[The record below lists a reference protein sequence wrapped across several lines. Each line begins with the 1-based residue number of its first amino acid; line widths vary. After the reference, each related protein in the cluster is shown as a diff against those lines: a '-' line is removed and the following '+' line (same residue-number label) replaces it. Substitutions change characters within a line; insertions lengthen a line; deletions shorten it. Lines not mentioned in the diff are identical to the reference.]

1 MSHLDDE
8 ELDALLSKELE
19 HDPGEAYFASFPERV
34 SARIAAEASATAPEQ
49 APARRG
55 GTSGWLA
62 ALRTPRGLTY
72 AGGTLALLIVAGI
85 AYQTSQPTAEAPRDM
100 QQSAPVIP
108 TEPTAS
114 DELSRKMAAPSGQS
128 EQSGQSAPSTSA
140 AESATPTPSAPADA
154 TTPAARQ
161 ATPTRMVEV
170 RPGPNGEEVPVSP
183 RSTAPRPTLAP
194 IAGESEQARAK
205 RELIAQ
211 PMRQQRTGEVKA
223 QADQPMEPFSGAPA
237 PALATDRRG
246 GVQPATE
253 EDGVATKELSVTNR
267 LDSSAQLCGIVR
279 DASGRPIAGAR
290 VTLTADGRGAT
301 TDPRGAFCLPQPK
314 QAGMLSVLA
323 VGFRESRLTVGP
335 SSTQPLAVTLEA
347 VDPLR
352 KGGSA
357 LGTAR
362 TPITSPLTDALA
374 GKVRGD
380 AYLRESAPAR
390 AAVAY
395 AREAQ
400 TLAEKS
406 PSGELWTLAGERWSL
421 VAPLVRSEAAV
432 ADARFQAAR
441 ARYAS
446 WESAPD
452 ARSQRHA
459 REAVE
464 SYLAIGTRGPLRD
477 LALGWKA
484 KLVR

>member
-34 SARIAAEASATAPEQ
+34 SARIAAEASATAPAQ

-55 GTSGWLA
+55 GISGWLA
-62 ALRTPRGLTY
+62 ALLTPRGFTY
-72 AGGTLALLIVAGI
+72 AGGTLALLLVAGI
-85 AYQTSQPTAEAPRDM
+85 AYQTSQRSAEAPQTI

-114 DELSRKMAAPSGQS
+114 DELSRKMAAQS
-128 EQSGQSAPSTSA
+128 EQSAPPA
-140 AESATPTPSAPADA
+140 AESATPTQSAPADV

-161 ATPTRMVEV
+161 TRPARMVEV
-170 RPGPNGEEVPVSP
+170 RPGPNGEDVPVSP

-211 PMRQQRTGEVKA
+211 PIRQQRAGEAKA

-279 DASGRPIAGAR
+279 DASGRPIGGAR

-301 TDPRGAFCLPQPK
+301 TDPRGAFCLPQPR

-335 SSTQPLAVTLEA
+335 SSTQSLAVTLEA
-347 VDPLR
+347 IDPLR

-406 PSGELWTLAGERWSL
+406 PSSELWTLAGERWSL

-432 ADARFQAAR
+432 ADARYQAAR

-452 ARSQRHA
+452 VRSQRHA

-464 SYLAIGTRGPLRD
+464 SYLAIATRGPLRD